1 MKKLAAPPRAVRAQQ
16 QLNQLKAKLGEAKE
30 QTFDNLIDLSSSTPQ
45 QEKPSAGL
53 DDLLDLN
60 SNVVSGTNTQVDLFG
75 FSEPKPLS

>member
-75 FSEPKPLS
+75 FSEPKP

>member
-1 MKKLAAPPRAVRAQQ
+1 MKKLAAPPRAVRAQH

-75 FSEPKPLS
+75 FSEPKP

>member
-60 SNVVSGTNTQVDLFG
+60 SNIVSGTNTQVDLFG
-75 FSEPKPLS
+75 FSEPKP